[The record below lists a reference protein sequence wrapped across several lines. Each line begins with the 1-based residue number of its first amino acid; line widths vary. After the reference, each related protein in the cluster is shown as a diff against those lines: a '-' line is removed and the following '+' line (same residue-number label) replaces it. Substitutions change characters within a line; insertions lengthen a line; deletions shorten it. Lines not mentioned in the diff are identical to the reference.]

1 MAMFAVRIV
10 LQLGVNQYDNQLLNV
25 EIFVLFF
32 GGIVISTLEEYLM
45 LAMTAAA
52 GKPGLLA
59 IKLYLSNTSQDFGLV
74 ELWAALEQQSLL
86 LLMGIGV
93 NWLLFCDRRRDWL
106 LLQRPV
112 QLQRFCLP

>member
-25 EIFVLFF
+25 EIVVLFF
-32 GGIVISTLEEYLM
+32 GGIVISTEKYLT
-45 LAMTAAA
+45 LAMTAAT
-52 GKPGLLA
+52 GKLGLLA